1 MNEKTESNKEDT
13 MGIEGQ
19 SLAEL
24 MKLHEMYLSNFNFK
38 KENGMLTDENKVSMM
53 QKMDRIFE
61 IIEARSSGK
70 KRSIDDIDNNS
81 NNVS

>member
-1 MNEKTESNKEDT
+1 M
-13 MGIEGQ
+13 MGIEEQ

-24 MKLHEMYLSNFNFK
+24 MKLHKMYLANFNFK

-53 QKMDRIFE
+53 QKMDRIFD
-61 IIEARSSGK
+61 IIEDRSSGK
-70 KRSIDDIDNNS
+70 KRSIDDVDNNS

>member
-1 MNEKTESNKEDT
+1 
-13 MGIEGQ
+13 MGVEEQ

-24 MKLHEMYLSNFNFK
+24 MKLHKMYLSNFNFK

-53 QKMDRIFE
+53 QKMDHIFE
-61 IIEARSSGK
+61 IIEDRSSGK
-70 KRSIDDIDNNS
+70 KRSIDDVDNNS